1 MRTNVYIDGF
11 NLYYGALRGTAYK
24 WLNPWVMCQALLPQ
38 HQIVELKYFTA
49 NVSSRPGDPGA
60 PTRQQAYLRA
70 LATLPNTQ
78 IVYGHFLTNEIWM
91 PEAGCPAGQQRHVKV
106 IKTEEKGSDVN
117 LAAHL
122 LRDAYTSSADAY
134 VLVTNDSDLAEPIRI
149 VRQELNARVG
159 VLNPHRKPAHKLRKV
174 ASFLKPIRKGV
185 LGASQFATTLHDAN
199 GTITKPA
206 NW

>member
-24 WLNPWVMCQALLPQ
+24 WLNPWLMCQALLPQ

-49 NVSSRPGDPGA
+49 
-60 PTRQQAYLRA
+60 
-70 LATLPNTQ
+70 
-78 IVYGHFLTNEIWM
+78 
-91 PEAGCPAGQQRHVKV
+91 
-106 IKTEEKGSDVN
+106 
-117 LAAHL
+117 HL
-122 LRDAYTSSADAY
+122 LRDAYSSSADAY

-206 NW
+206 SW